1 MEVVGRQ
8 PEQPPVSEEA
18 IIEGNHI
25 HDFESVNTL
34 LIFALLPKLY
44 S

>member
-1 MEVVGRQ
+1 MEVGRQ
-8 PEQPPVSEEA
+8 PEQPPISEQA

-25 HDFESVNTL
+25 HDFEIVSTL
-34 LIFALLPKLY
+34 VIFALLPKLY

>member
-1 MEVVGRQ
+1 MEVGRQ

-18 IIEGNHI
+18 IIEGNNI
-25 HDFESVNTL
+25 HDFESVSTL
-34 LIFALLPKLY
+34 VIFALLPKLY